1 MANCSQINNTSI
13 IGTSA
18 VKYDSTPLP
27 CTDVSTCDGLNTI
40 LAKFDAVICEV
51 KADVDSITENVINL
65 TEDVMVITEDITN
78 IYSQLNVCCPTTTT
92 TTTLPPTTTTTT
104 TLPVTTTTTSSSSS
118 TSTTTTSSSSTTTT
132 TTTVVSSCLNY
143 EVNVS
148 VNCPGK
154 PFAAFE
160 YTDCYGDVQI
170 AEVGTGDLPTFCV
183 LSTAPTP
190 TFSCGEGDIYVI
202 GECITTTTT
211 STTIAPTTTT
221 TTSIFCDCYVYE
233 VTITEQQLL
242 DSDNNRVYV
251 YVDEACVSN
260 SYYTFEFTE
269 AGTETICVSRNNTF
283 ILQYIEIESEITSLP
298 DPVKLNQCCTTPPPS
313 TTTTTTLTPTTTT
326 TTTLSGLR
334 QGLISSTS
342 HPTDACSLILDTDC
356 WVSNTAGMPGSEVVS
371 VSSVVYTDAGG
382 TIPFIGDDNFYH
394 IELELSSVPTNC
406 QINGTGNVSSGV
418 GICS

>member
-118 TSTTTTSSSSTTTT
+118 TSTTTTSSSSSTTTT

-148 VNCPGK
+148 INCPGK
-154 PFAAFE
+154 LYAIFE
-160 YTDCYGDVQI
+160 YTDCYGDVQT

-211 STTIAPTTTT
+211 STTVVPTTTT
-221 TTSIFCDCYVYE
+221 TTTIYCDCYVYE
-233 VTITEQQLL
+233 VTVTQEQLD
-242 DSDNNRVYV
+242 DSDNNTVYV
-251 YVDEACVSN
+251 YVDEACFSN
-260 SYYTFEFTE
+260 EYYTFSFNKV
-269 AGTETICVSRNNTF
+269 GTETICVSRTNPY
-283 ILQYIEIESEITSLP
+283 ISQYIEIDSEITPLP
-298 DPVKLNQCCTTPPPS
+298 DPIKLNECCIAPMLIS
-313 TTTTTTLTPTTTT
+313 TESKATNSPDTCTYELTTTLYIKNVGLNKYAYINPDGSSPFNGNNRFWHIQI
-326 TTTLSGLR
+326 LGDASGYVEIR
-334 QGLISSTS
+334 TDGRIEYPISY
-342 HPTDACSLILDTDC
+342 CI
-356 WVSNTAGMPGSEVVS
+356 
-371 VSSVVYTDAGG
+371 
-382 TIPFIGDDNFYH
+382 
-394 IELELSSVPTNC
+394 
-406 QINGTGNVSSGV
+406 
-418 GICS
+418 